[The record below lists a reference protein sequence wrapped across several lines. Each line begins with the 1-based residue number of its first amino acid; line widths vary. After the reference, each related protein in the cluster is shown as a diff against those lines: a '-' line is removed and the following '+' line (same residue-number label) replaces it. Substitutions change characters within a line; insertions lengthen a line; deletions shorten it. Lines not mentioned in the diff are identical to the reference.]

1 MTKLHS
7 IIPAGGA
14 GTRLWPVSRREHPKF
29 LMDLAGA
36 GRTLLQATA
45 MRLAPISDSITVVT
59 GTRHLKSVRDQLQQ
73 LVDARQL
80 PPGLPVAV
88 VAEPSARDSMAAIGL
103 ATYLLAKKYG
113 PDALV
118 GSFAA
123 DHLIQDEGTF
133 RRAVNDAVGAARSG
147 YISTIGLQPTWP
159 STAYG
164 YIQPSDRPATGA
176 TLIVERFVE
185 KPGSAEA
192 ERYVNEGYLWN
203 AGMFVMQAD
212 ILKNHLAGLHP
223 TMDTALTRIADSWNH
238 VDQQDVLRREWSQI
252 ERIAIDHAIAEPVAA
267 SGGVATAIMRNSG
280 WSDVG
285 DWSDLGSFLGDEG
298 SGPQQVL
305 IDSAGAVVRAPSD
318 KAVVVLGIP
327 GAVVIDTEDALLVT
341 TRASSQRVK
350 EAVDHLENGGMAR
363 FL

>member
-1 MTKLHS
+1 MTKLHA

-14 GTRLWPVSRREHPKF
+14 GTRLWPVSRRERPKF
-29 LMDLAGA
+29 LMDLTGS
-36 GRTLLQATA
+36 GRSLLQATV

-59 GTRHLKSVRDQLQQ
+59 GTRHLEPVRGQLGQ
-73 LVDARQL
+73 LTEAGL
-80 PPGLPVAV
+80 LSHLPVAV

-164 YIQPSDRPATGA
+164 YIQPSDRHATDA
-176 TLIVERFVE
+176 TFVVERFVE
-185 KPGSAEA
+185 KPRSAEA
-192 ERYVNEGYLWN
+192 ERYVAEGFLWN
-203 AGMFVMQAD
+203 AGMFVMQARV
-212 ILKNHLAGLHP
+212 LKGHLAELHP
-223 TMDTALTRIADSWNH
+223 AMDAALSRIADCWNR
-238 VDQQDVLRREWSQI
+238 DSERDVVHREWSGI

-267 SGGVATAIMRNSG
+267 SGGVATAVMTNSG

-285 DWSDLGSFLGDEG
+285 DWSDLGEFLGSEG
-298 SGPQQVL
+298 SGAQQVL
-305 IDSAGAVVRAPSD
+305 IDSDGSVVRAPAD
-318 KAVVVLGIP
+318 KAVVVLGVP

-341 TRASSQRVK
+341 TRATSQRVK
-350 EAVDHLENGGMAR
+350 EAVEHLESGGMAR